1 MVDNWDALWRILL
14 LGAAAYLALITLLRV
29 SGKRTLA
36 KLSAFDLVVTVALG
50 STLATIVLS
59 PDVTLLEGL
68 AALLIL
74 IALQYVIAAMA
85 VRWRVAERLAKS
97 DPSSVLIDGVFD
109 CEALRRE
116 RVTRAD
122 VLSAIRSKGFGDLSD
137 IAAVVLETDGS
148 LSVISHEHAGSRS
161 ALPRVRGKS

>member
-14 LGAAAYLALITLLRV
+14 LGAAAYLALIALLRV

-36 KLSAFDLVVTVALG
+36 KLNAFDLVVTVALG

-59 PDVTLLEGL
+59 RDVTLLEGL
-68 AALLIL
+68 AALLML

-97 DPSSVLIDGVFD
+97 DPRPVLIDGVVD
-109 CEALRRE
+109 YR
-116 RVTRAD
+116 
-122 VLSAIRSKGFGDLSD
+122 
-137 IAAVVLETDGS
+137 
-148 LSVISHEHAGSRS
+148 
-161 ALPRVRGKS
+161 

>member
-14 LGAAAYLALITLLRV
+14 LGAAAYLALIALLRV

-36 KLSAFDLVVTVALG
+36 KLNAFDLVVTVALG

-59 PDVTLLEGL
+59 RDVTLLEGL
-68 AALLIL
+68 AALLML

-97 DPSSVLIDGVFD
+97 DPRPVLIDGVFD

-122 VLSAIRSKGFGDLSD
+122 VLSAIRSKGFGDLCD

-161 ALPRVRGKS
+161 ALPLVRDSS